1 MVGGLLRD
9 RCVILQASNGKTG
22 IRLASKYTPDLIICD
37 VMMPDLDGL
46 EVCRRLKSE
55 ISTSHIPILMLTA
68 CSLDEQRIETVRFAD
83 VRRAVRIAAAQPQAS
98 AGSIRFGDPF
108 VSPHRA
114 ARFRC
119 GRSTTF
125 KVNVQTDGSGK
136 VSLIS
141 VTVYDS
147 LELMCGDVCLDLRL
161 HAERGGYF
169 KYKKEKEDVLID
181 FL

>member
-1 MVGGLLRD
+1 M
-9 RCVILQASNGKTG
+9 
-22 IRLASKYTPDLIICD
+22 
-37 VMMPDLDGL
+37 
-46 EVCRRLKSE
+46 
-55 ISTSHIPILMLTA
+55 
-68 CSLDEQRIETVRFAD
+68 
-83 VRRAVRIAAAQPQAS
+83 
-98 AGSIRFGDPF
+98 
-108 VSPHRA
+108 
-114 ARFRC
+114 
-119 GRSTTF
+119 F

-147 LELMCGDVCLDLRL
+147 LELMCGDICLDLRL